1 MTDTGQSA
9 SWYASDD
16 SESQAFKPNDQME
29 ADDEKDFEGVYKDDE
44 SSSLLLQDKSTT
56 ASSELEIESKLPSLH
71 LN

>member
-1 MTDTGQSA
+1 MTDTGQTA
-9 SWYASDD
+9 SRYASDD